1 MKKILMT
8 LFVLII
14 LIAGCA
20 GCGEALNHTTY
31 IEGSRVG
38 YIVKFAERGLFSK
51 TYQGEVN
58 MGGILSAALGGG
70 APNTWNFSL
79 DNQRRRGENLD
90 SIAVMINVFLSTG
103 QPVKISYYAPFFSW
117 PWRSNN
123 RYLVQ
128 KVEAIPRK

>member
-1 MKKILMT
+1 MRKILIA
-8 LFVLII
+8 LLVVIL

-20 GCGEALNHTTY
+20 GCGETLNRVTY

-58 MGGILSAALGGG
+58 MGGVLSSGMGG
-70 APNTWNFSL
+70 ASPNTWYFSL

-90 SIAVMINVFLSTG
+90 SIAIAINTFLSNG
-103 QPVKISYYAPFFSW
+103 HPVKISYYAPFFSW

-128 KVEAIPRK
+128 KVEVVPAE